1 MTTTDHDAE
10 LLDLYARELAYLRER
25 GAEFAAAY
33 PKIAAR
39 LGLEGRHSADPH
51 VERLIESFAFL
62 TARLQRRLDSDLPEL
77 TTSLL
82 GVLYPPLLSP
92 IPSMAIAAF
101 EVSPRDSKL
110 TSGHVIERG
119 TPLFAEA
126 HGGPTCRFRTC
137 APVTLWPIEIESAG
151 FGAPEALDLPPGSGG
166 VMAALRIRLRSGGP
180 PLRALGVRR
189 LRFFLSGGGLSGYR
203 LYELLFGHTLR
214 VLCAGEGGGRD
225 LAEARLHPVGF
236 GPDEEALPY
245 PVHASP
251 GHRLVQEYFA
261 FPEKFLF
268 FDVEL
273 THLPEGT
280 ACSLLFLLDQR
291 PPASLVVRA
300 DTFRLGCAPIINL
313 FSRTTEP
320 IRVDH
325 RFPEY
330 RLVADARRERTT
342 EIHSI
347 HKVTATAPGETEQ
360 VEYAPFFS
368 FTHHAEG
375 AGAGPRAFWQ
385 ARRVATSREDVPG
398 TDVTLSFVDLDL
410 SPRRP
415 PSRVVYASV
424 LCTNRDLPEEL
435 SAGVALSLERGAA
448 MGRIT
453 CLTKPTPQRDPPLGG
468 QALWRLVSNLSQ
480 NHLAISGPGGVD
492 ALKEILRVYL
502 FASIPEAERQIQGIA
517 GVSARTVT
525 RRIGA
530 DAWRGF
536 CRGTEVTLTLDEEQ
550 FVGSSPLLFA
560 EVLSRYLSLHAHIN
574 SFTELVLKSTGR
586 AEVWKRWQPMAG
598 AKALL

>member
-1 MTTTDHDAE
+1 MTTSDHDAE
-10 LLDLYARELAYLRER
+10 LLDLYTRELAYLRER

-39 LGLEGRHSADPH
+39 LGLEGRHASDPH
-51 VERLIESFAFL
+51 VERLLEAFAFL

-77 TTSLL
+77 TTALL

-92 IPSMAIAAF
+92 VPSMAVASF
-101 EVSPRDSKL
+101 DVNSKDSKL
-110 TSGHVIERG
+110 TSGHVIERH

-126 HGGPTCRFRTC
+126 RGGPTCRFRTC
-137 APVTLWPIEIESAG
+137 APVTLWPIEVESAD
-151 FGAPEALDLPPGSGG
+151 FVAPEALDLPPGTSGA
-166 VMAALRIRLRSGGP
+166 MAAVRIRLRSGGP
-180 PLRALGVRR
+180 PLGALGIQR
-189 LRFFLSGGGLSGYR
+189 LRFFLGGGALNGYR
-203 LYELLFGHTLR
+203 LYELLFGSTLR
-214 VLCAGEGGGRD
+214 VLCAGTGSGRD
-225 LAEARLHPVGF
+225 LAVARISPVGF
-236 GPDEEALPY
+236 GADEEALPY

-251 GHRLVQEYFA
+251 GHRLIQEYFA

-268 FDVEL
+268 FDVEF
-273 THLPEGT
+273 TRFPEGT
-280 ACSLLFLLDQR
+280 ACDLLFLLDQR
-291 PPASLVVRA
+291 PPTSLVLRS
-300 DTFRLGCAPIINL
+300 DTFRLGCTPIINL
-313 FSRTTEP
+313 FPRTTDP

-347 HKVTATAPGETEQ
+347 HKVAATAPGEAEQ
-360 VEYAPFFS
+360 VEYEPFFS

-375 AGAGPRAFWQ
+375 TGPQAFWH
-385 ARRVATSREDVPG
+385 ARRVPTSRDDVPG
-398 TDVTLSFVDLDL
+398 TDVMLSFVDLNF

-424 LCTNRDLPEEL
+424 LCTNRDLPEEM
-435 SAGVALSLERGAA
+435 SAGVSLSRERGAA

-453 CLTKPTPQRDPPLGG
+453 CLTKPTPQRGAPLGG
-468 QALWRLVSNLSQ
+468 QALWRLVSNLSL
-480 NHLAISGPGGVD
+480 NHLSISGPGGAD
-492 ALKEILRVYL
+492 ALKEMLRVYL
-502 FASIPEAERQIQGIA
+502 FASAPEAERQIQGIA

-525 RRIGA
+525 RRLGV

-560 EVLSRYLSLHAHIN
+560 EVLSRYLSLHAHVN
-574 SFTELVLKSTGR
+574 SFTELVLRSTGR
-586 AEVWKRWQPMAG
+586 AEVWKRWRPMTG
-598 AKALL
+598 AKTLL